1 MLVGW
6 KEGEVL
12 SQYLNYEFSYLKLF
26 SFNNSLIATIKERRP
41 DLLRS
46 FDDSLM
52 TNPIP
57 ETVPSHYFEKQVHFI
72 EDIGEPMTACFF
84 TLSEVDPTN
93 WYSMAFF
100 ICYSSKPFD
109 RWMFEKYD
117 GVRGFW
123 NPLKRKFFSRSG
135 KELPLPQEVTDSMP
149 TTLFLDG
156 ELW

>member
-1 MLVGW
+1 MGW
-6 KEGEVL
+6 QEGEVQPQL
-12 SQYLNYEFSYLKLF
+12 LILWILITKNV
-26 SFNNSLIATIKERRP
+26 SFNTSLIATIKERRP
-41 DLLRS
+41 ELLRS
-46 FDDSLM
+46 FPDSLM
-52 TNPIP
+52 ANPIP
-57 ETVPSHYFEKQVHFI
+57 ATVPSHYFEKQIHFI

-100 ICYSSKPFD
+100 ICYSSKPLH